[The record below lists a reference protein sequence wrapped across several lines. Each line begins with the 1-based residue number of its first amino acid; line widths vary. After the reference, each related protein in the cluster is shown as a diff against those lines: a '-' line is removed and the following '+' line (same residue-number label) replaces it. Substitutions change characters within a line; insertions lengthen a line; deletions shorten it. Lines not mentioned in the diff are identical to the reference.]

1 MPAPSIGLAAAVA
14 QVARQEGGPEI
25 GEKLLR
31 YKIENGDIPSWAKNV
46 LRPDILWQ
54 HASVLIDECPVCR
67 DRHILPVK
75 VAAHLRGWVPFPN
88 SLLLPG
94 DWEQAEVAWMAESLS
109 RRTYSLHPDWVLAY
123 GIRLHLAKFEEAFP
137 APETAKSIEE
147 LDRELFSEIAALL
160 ATGKKLQGA
169 ALSLVAEGK
178 VAGTG
183 RPASKAKRLA
193 KRYTEEVLRGLS
205 ATDKRD

>member
-1 MPAPSIGLAAAVA
+1 MPAPSIGLAAALA

-94 DWEQAEVAWMAESLS
+94 DWKQAEVAWMEESLS

-137 APETAKSIEE
+137 PTGTTKSIAD
-147 LDRELFSEIAALL
+147 LDRELYPEMTALVAAEK
-160 ATGKKLQGA
+160 TPHGA
-169 ALSLVAEGK
+169 AYILAVEEK

-183 RPASKAKRLA
+183 TNETKAKRLA
-193 KRYTEEVLRGLS
+193 ERYRREVLR
-205 ATDKRD
+205 AP